1 MAIILEHE
9 KKQVS
14 WIAVLTV
21 FLALAVI
28 FAGAY
33 FLFFKRPEIIDI
45 AIPKKF
51 DDLNMI
57 SRISFNPDDVI
68 QSPAFRSLRQYEIVI
83 TQTQAPGKANPFQP

>member
-9 KKQVS
+9 KKQVN
-14 WIAVLTV
+14 WIVVLTV

-28 FAGAY
+28 FTGAY

-68 QSPAFRSLRQYEIVI
+68 QSPAFRSLRQYGTII
-83 TQTQAPGKANPFQP
+83 TQTQTPGKANPFQP